1 MMIFQWITK
10 GSRRLDLA
18 LTIAWGESLR
28 LAIVPLTPLI
38 VPGAG
43 ARANLARLAKLLYLF
58 LVLSVAV
65 PATGTLLATIFFPNG
80 SCRVAIVGG
89 FLCCVGGMILTV
101 LLLKKLKGSAPPLW
115 VPPLAGWIMGGVLA
129 AVDFRFFDTGDS
141 CWVAALMISFATIMI
156 YFGIAL
162 VWKTKTMKT
171 A

>member
-18 LTIAWGESLR
+18 LTIAWAESLR
-28 LAIVPLTPLI
+28 LVIVPLPLI
-38 VPGAG
+38 FPGAG

-65 PATGTLLATIFFPNG
+65 PATGTLLATIFFPDG

-89 FLCCVGGMILTV
+89 FLSCVGGMILTV

-115 VPPLAGWIMGGVLA
+115 VPPLAGWIMGGALA
-129 AVDFRFFDTGDS
+129 AVDFLFLIRETVVG
-141 CWVAALMISFATIMI
+141 WPR
-156 YFGIAL
+156 
-162 VWKTKTMKT
+162 
-171 A
+171 